1 MLKRTASLFGFSVR
15 NHETTS
21 HHSSPIHFTNKVM
34 YTKNHVDNKKCQR
47 SPSATHHHNIA
58 IYVTMSPY
66 EENHLHTCTRQSSC
80 CHVSQ
85 RTPIK
90 HCKEFWIFTACK
102 ESSTHPRL
110 FPNTTPTTR
119 HINITHDSIDT
130 CTSISP
136 KHYQTPILWQ
146 RTRRIGHGKPYNM
159 IKQYQATVSGTST
172 CTSLRHCVENE
183 HCQAIIWQQRQ
194 LYLMAH
200 SCDLSDTNHH
210 DDTIVAR
217 HTNSNFPLSLT
228 NELHNGRYSYFKN
241 WIND

>member
-34 YTKNHVDNKKCQR
+34 YTKNHVDNKQCQR

-85 RTPIK
+85 RTLIK
-90 HCKEFWIFTACK
+90 HCKEFWIFTARK

-110 FPNTTPTTR
+110 FPNTTPITR

-130 CTSISP
+130 CISISP
-136 KHYQTPILWQ
+136 KNYQIPIIRQ

-159 IKQYQATVSGTST
+159 ITIKNSTRQHYLVQVPAHQSETLRRERALSGDHSATK
-172 CTSLRHCVENE
+172 
-183 HCQAIIWQQRQ
+183 A
-194 LYLMAH
+194 
-200 SCDLSDTNHH
+200 
-210 DDTIVAR
+210 TI
-217 HTNSNFPLSLT
+217 F
-228 NELHNGRYSYFKN
+228 NGAFL
-241 WIND
+241 WP